1 MRIGFETEQF
11 DPARGGTEV
20 YISRFARQMLAAGH
34 EVHLF
39 ASEFREPP
47 AGARLH
53 RVQPYHTAAVQAAIV
68 SEALDVVVGS
78 GRRLGMNVFQPH
90 GGTYLGSR
98 RQNLALIRNPLL
110 RRLQAWFNSINPKCR
125 AAASLERSLYGQQQP
140 LPHFVAISQRVSDD
154 MRRDYEVPDERLHV
168 VYHGVDT
175 EHFSPAR
182 RAAQRDEMR
191 RAWSLAPQTVCFLL
205 VAHNFRLKGAREL
218 IEAAARIRRQRR
230 DFAVVIVGKGKP
242 KPFQQLAKRLGCVD
256 IVHFPGPLREVE
268 RAYAAADVYVQPAWY
283 EPFGLVVLE
292 ALACG
297 VPVIASRFTGD
308 AELMTEGREGHII
321 DTPSDTATLAERM
334 LDLFDAGRRQRLG
347 QSARALAERHTQQ
360 HHFNAMM
367 QVFELAARESAETRR
382 RISSAMPRRVA

>member
-1 MRIGFETEQF
+1 MRIGFETELF

-20 YISRFARQMLAAGH
+20 YVSRFARQMLAAGH

-39 ASEFREPP
+39 SGDFREPP

-53 RVQPYHTAAVQAAIV
+53 RVTPYHPAALQAAI
-68 SEALDVVVGS
+68 AAAGLDVVVGT
-78 GRRLGMNVFQPH
+78 GRRPGMNVFQPH
-90 GGTYLGSR
+90 GGTFLGSR
-98 RQNLALIRNPLL
+98 RQNLALIRNPIL
-110 RRLQAWFNSINPKCR
+110 RRLQAWFNSVNPKCR
-125 AAASLERSLYGQQQP
+125 AAIRLEREQYVQQHPRP
-140 LPHFVAISQRVSDD
+140 LFVAISQHVRDD
-154 MRRDYEVPDERLHV
+154 MRRDYQVPDDRLHV

-175 EHFSPAR
+175 EQFSPVQ

-191 RAWSLAPQTVCFLL
+191 RAWGIGPETVCYLL

-218 IEAAARIRRQRR
+218 IEAAGRIRRERR

-242 KPFQQLAKRLGCVD
+242 GPFQRLARRLGCGNV
-256 IVHFPGPLREVE
+256 VRCPGPLREVE

-297 VPVIASRFTGD
+297 LPVIASRFTGA
-308 AELMTEGREGHII
+308 AELMTEGVEGHIV
-321 DTPSDTATLAERM
+321 DTPADTATLAARM
-334 LDLFDAGRRQRLG
+334 LDLFDAGHRARMGSR
-347 QSARALAERHTQQ
+347 ARALAERHTQQ

-367 QVFELAARESAETRR
+367 KVFELAARESAEARR
-382 RISSAMPRRVA
+382 HISIDLPRRVA